1 MFQSQIPQARTDGL
15 PRGERDRTSIT
26 TRYAQVFPPRNGYPM
41 WGDSRICVLEYL
53 GRSEWCSCA
62 LCACFLPVVWVRT
75 GSHFLLIEKPLF
87 QTFIHGW
94 EDDCQPPPNA
104 LYRAMR
110 SKVCAVRLC
119 ANRSS
124 LAYISRCASSTARKS
139 VSPA

>member
-1 MFQSQIPQARTDGL
+1 MAFLQVRTDGL

-26 TRYAQVFPPRNGYPM
+26 TRYAQVFPPRNGLPK
-41 WGDSRICVLEYL
+41 WGHSRICVLEYL
-53 GRSEWCSCA
+53 GRSEWCSCV
-62 LCACFLPVVWVRT
+62 LCACFCQLFWSVQVHI
-75 GSHFLLIEKPLF
+75 SSLIEKPLF
-87 QTFIHGW
+87 QTCIHGW

-110 SKVCAVRLC
+110 SNVCAVRLC

-124 LAYISRCASSTARKS
+124 LAYSSRCASSTARKS